1 MLPKFIARWFSN
13 DLAVDLGTA
22 NTLVYAK
29 GKGVVV
35 SEPSVVAVRKN
46 GRGTGR
52 VLSVGRDAKVMLGRT
67 PRDIEAIRPMRDGV
81 IADFEG
87 AETMLR
93 HLIKKAHKKAREG
106 RNLVR
111 PRIIVGV
118 PSGITPVER
127 NAVREAAQ
135 SAGASEVFL
144 IDQPIAAAIGAGLPI
159 MEPVCSMVVD
169 IGGGTTQVA
178 AMSLGGIVFSK
189 SARVAGDKMDQ
200 AIVQYVKQRYNLL
213 IGEQSAES
221 IKTTM
226 GNALADDVI
235 GYLQI
240 KGRDLVIGVPK
251 LIIIDSSEVRQ
262 ALREPIKMIVTTI
275 KEALGEI
282 PPELSAD
289 LTEKGIVLTGG
300 VALLRNLDKLVNQ
313 ETGLPV
319 RIADDPL
326 SAVALGAGQ
335 ALDRRD
341 TYEHILN

>member
-1 MLPKFIARWFSN
+1 MLPNFITRWFST

-22 NTLVYAK
+22 NTLVYVK

-35 SEPSVVAVRKN
+35 SEPSVVAVKRN
-46 GRGTGR
+46 GRGPGK
-52 VLSVGRDAKVMLGRT
+52 VLSVGKDAKVMLGRT

-93 HLIKKAHKKAREG
+93 HLIKKAHDGGK
-106 RNLVR
+106 LVR

-159 MEPVCSMVVD
+159 MEPICSMVVD

-178 AMSLGGIVFSK
+178 AMSLGGIVYTK
-189 SARVAGDKMDQ
+189 SVRVAGDKMDY
-200 AIVQYVKQRYNLL
+200 AIMQYVKQRYNLL
-213 IGEQSAES
+213 IGEQSAET

-226 GNALADDVI
+226 GNALGEHAE

-240 KGRDLVIGVPK
+240 KGRDIVMGVPK
-251 LIIIDSSEVRQ
+251 LIIIDSGEVRE
-262 ALREPIKMIVTTI
+262 ALNEPLKLIVSTV

-282 PPELSAD
+282 PPELAAD
-289 LTEKGIVLTGG
+289 LTEKGIVITGG
-300 VALLRNLDKLVNQ
+300 VALLRNLDKLLQ
-313 ETGLPV
+313 KETGLPV
-319 RIADDPL
+319 RMADDPL
-326 SAVALGAGQ
+326 SAVALGAGR
-335 ALDRRD
+335 ALDMRD